1 MPADSFTADLN
12 GRIALVTGASGGL
25 GAHFAQRL
33 ARSGARVAVAARR
46 LEGCAAV
53 RDAIRAAGGEAEA
66 FPLDVADAASVRA
79 AFAAVEARFGG
90 LDVLV
95 NNAGISA
102 AGPTLDLPED
112 DWDRVIDTNLKGAF
126 LCAQAAARIMK
137 GRGGGAIVNVASIL
151 GLRVAAQVAPYAA
164 SKAGLVQLTR
174 ALALEWARYGVRVNA
189 ILPGYVETDIN
200 RDFFAGE
207 AGQAMVKRIPQR
219 RIGAAEDLDGPL
231 LLLCSD
237 ASRYM
242 TGAEVAVDGGH
253 LVSSL

>member
-46 LEGCAAV
+46 LEGCVAV

-66 FPLDVADAASVRA
+66 LPLDVADAASVRA
-79 AFAAVEARFGG
+79 AFAAVDAHFGG

-200 RDFFAGE
+200 RGFFAGE